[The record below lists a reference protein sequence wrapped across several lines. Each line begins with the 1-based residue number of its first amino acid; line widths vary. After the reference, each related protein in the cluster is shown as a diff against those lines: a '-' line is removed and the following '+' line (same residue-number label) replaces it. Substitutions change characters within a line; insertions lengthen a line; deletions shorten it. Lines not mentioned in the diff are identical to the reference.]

1 MQQTFKLIL
10 FQGKK
15 KSAKS
20 PDMNG
25 KMKLPNEQ
33 NDFGD
38 VLLWKR
44 TTSKGGKYLSGIIK
58 NMVDMCDEKIKVYIN
73 TEIADPD
80 GGKPN
85 VTGTAE
91 YRDHKWSVSLWQN
104 VSKANGLQYLSGT
117 MDDPKS
123 NKQGTQASLI

>member
-1 MQQTFKLIL
+1 MQQSFKLTL
-10 FQGKK
+10 FHGNK
-15 KSAKS
+15 KSSKS

-25 KMKLPNEQ
+25 KMKLPNDQ

-38 VLLWKR
+38 ILLWKR

-58 NMVDMCDEKIKVYIN
+58 NMVDMCDEKIKVYID
-73 TEIADPD
+73 TEVADPD

-85 VTGTAE
+85 VTGTAD
-91 YRDHKWSVSLWQN
+91 YRDHKWLVALWSNKSQ
-104 VSKANGLQYLSGT
+104 KNGLEYLSGN
-117 MDDPKS
+117 MSDPKS